1 MRRHKLNKP
10 PLSSVIALPNKNTLN
25 RASYILRQ
33 GGLVAF
39 PTETVYGLGADARN
53 DEAVAKIFAS
63 KGRPQFNP
71 LIVHISTMQAAQ
83 KIGHFDARSKMVAE
97 TFWPGPLS
105 IVLRRQESSDLSLL
119 VSAGLDSVALRIPG
133 SPLAREL
140 ITLAGCPIAA
150 PSANKSGRVSPT
162 IAKHVLDSLTG
173 QEKDDIGLILD
184 GGPCEVGLES
194 TVIDLTQKEPQL
206 LRPGAVTYEALLASL
221 DNISMSTR
229 NNTSPKS
236 PGMLT
241 KHYAPKIPLRMN
253 ALNAKANEALL
264 GFGDSVNNATLN
276 LSYSSNLTEAA
287 TNLFS
292 MLRQL
297 DNEKYSGIAVTPIP
311 ERQLGR
317 AINDRLRRAA
327 QGE

>member
-1 MRRHKLNKP
+1 
-10 PLSSVIALPNKNTLN
+10 VIALPDKNTIN
-25 RASYILRQ
+25 HASHILLQ

-53 DEAVAKIFAS
+53 DQAVAKIFAL

-83 KIGHFDARSKMVAE
+83 KICHFDDRSKMIAE
-97 TFWPGPLS
+97 AFWPGPLS
-105 IVLRRQESSDLSLL
+105 IVLKQQEGSDLSLL
-119 VSAGLDSVALRIPG
+119 VSAGLDSIALRIPG

-140 ITLAGCPIAA
+140 ITRANCPIAA

-162 IAKHVLDSLTG
+162 TAKHVIDSFTG
-173 QEKDDIGLILD
+173 QKENDIELILD

-194 TVIDLTQKEPQL
+194 TVIDLTQKKPQL
-206 LRPGAVTYEALLASL
+206 LRPGAITYEALSSIIGDVAL
-221 DNISMSTR
+221 STSY
-229 NNTSPKS
+229 NTSPKS

-241 KHYAPKIPLRMN
+241 KHYAPRIPLRIN
-253 ALNAKANEALL
+253 ALTANTNEALL
-264 GFGDSVNNATLN
+264 GFGDTVKNPTLN
-276 LSYSSNLTEAA
+276 LSDSSNLTEAA

-327 QGE
+327 QGR

>member
-1 MRRHKLNKP
+1 M
-10 PLSSVIALPNKNTLN
+10 IALPDKNTIN
-25 RASYILRQ
+25 HASHILLQ

-53 DEAVAKIFAS
+53 DQAVAKIFAL

-83 KIGHFDARSKMVAE
+83 KICHFDDRSKMIAE
-97 TFWPGPLS
+97 AFWPGPLS
-105 IVLRRQESSDLSLL
+105 IVLKQQEGSDLSLL
-119 VSAGLDSVALRIPG
+119 VSAGLDSIALRIPG

-140 ITLAGCPIAA
+140 ITRANCPIAA

-162 IAKHVLDSLTG
+162 TAKHVIDSFTG
-173 QEKDDIGLILD
+173 QKENDIELILD

-194 TVIDLTQKEPQL
+194 TVIDLTQKKPQL
-206 LRPGAVTYEALLASL
+206 LRPGAITYEALSSIIGDVAL
-221 DNISMSTR
+221 STSY
-229 NNTSPKS
+229 NTSPKS

-241 KHYAPKIPLRMN
+241 KHYAPRIPLRIN
-253 ALNAKANEALL
+253 ALTANTNEALL
-264 GFGDSVNNATLN
+264 GFGDTVKNPTLN
-276 LSYSSNLTEAA
+276 LSDSSNLTEAA

-327 QGE
+327 QAR

>member
-1 MRRHKLNKP
+1 
-10 PLSSVIALPNKNTLN
+10 VIALPDKNTIN
-25 RASYILRQ
+25 HASHILLQ

-53 DEAVAKIFAS
+53 DQAVAKIFAL

-83 KIGHFDARSKMVAE
+83 KICHFDDRSKMIAE
-97 TFWPGPLS
+97 AFWPGPLS
-105 IVLRRQESSDLSLL
+105 IVLKQQEGSDLSLL
-119 VSAGLDSVALRIPG
+119 VSAGLDSIALRIPG

-140 ITLAGCPIAA
+140 ITRANCPIAA

-162 IAKHVLDSLTG
+162 TAKHVIDSLTG
-173 QEKDDIGLILD
+173 QKENDIELILD

-194 TVIDLTQKEPQL
+194 TVIDLTQKKPQL
-206 LRPGAVTYEALLASL
+206 LRPGAITYEALSSIIGDVAL
-221 DNISMSTR
+221 STSY
-229 NNTSPKS
+229 NTSPKS

-241 KHYAPKIPLRMN
+241 KHYAPRIPLRIN
-253 ALNAKANEALL
+253 ALTANTNEALL
-264 GFGDSVNNATLN
+264 GFGDTVKNPTLN
-276 LSYSSNLTEAA
+276 LSDSSNLTEAA

-327 QGE
+327 QGR

>member
-1 MRRHKLNKP
+1 MEKP
-10 PLSSVIALPNKNTLN
+10 LLSSVIAFPDKNTLN
-25 RASYILRQ
+25 RASYILLQ

-53 DEAVAKIFAS
+53 DQAVANIFAL

-83 KIGHFDARSKMVAE
+83 KICHFDDRSKMIAE
-97 TFWPGPLS
+97 AFWPGPLS
-105 IVLRRQESSDLSLL
+105 IVLKKQEGSDLSLL
-119 VSAGLDSVALRIPG
+119 VSAGLDSIALRIPG

-140 ITLAGCPIAA
+140 ITLANCPVAA

-162 IAKHVLDSLTG
+162 TAKHVIDSLTG
-173 QEKDDIGLILD
+173 QKENDIELILD

-206 LRPGAVTYEALLASL
+206 LRPGAITYEALSSILGNVAL
-221 DNISMSTR
+221 STS
-229 NNTSPKS
+229 NNTAPKS

-241 KHYAPKIPLRMN
+241 KHYAPKIPVRMN
-253 ALNAKANEALL
+253 ALTAKTNEALL
-264 GFGDSVNNATLN
+264 GFGETVRNPTLN

-327 QGE
+327 QAR

>member
-1 MRRHKLNKP
+1 M
-10 PLSSVIALPNKNTLN
+10 IA
-25 RASYILRQ
+25 
-33 GGLVAF
+33 
-39 PTETVYGLGADARN
+39 
-53 DEAVAKIFAS
+53 EA
-63 KGRPQFNP
+63 
-71 LIVHISTMQAAQ
+71 
-83 KIGHFDARSKMVAE
+83 
-97 TFWPGPLS
+97 FWPGPLS
-105 IVLRRQESSDLSLL
+105 IVLKKQEGSDLSLL
-119 VSAGLDSVALRIPG
+119 VSAGLDSIALRIPG

-140 ITLAGCPIAA
+140 ITIANCPVAG

-162 IAKHVLDSLTG
+162 TAKHVIDSLTG
-173 QEKDDIGLILD
+173 QKEDDIELILD

-206 LRPGAVTYEALLASL
+206 LRPGAITYEALSSILGNFAL
-221 DNISMSTR
+221 STS

-241 KHYAPKIPLRMN
+241 KHYAPNIPLRMN
-253 ALNAKANEALL
+253 ALTARTNEALL
-264 GFGDSVNNATLN
+264 GFGDTVRDPTLN

-311 ERQLGR
+311 EQQLGR

-327 QGE
+327 QGR

>member
-1 MRRHKLNKP
+1 M
-10 PLSSVIALPNKNTLN
+10 IALPDKNTIN
-25 RASYILRQ
+25 HASHILLQ

-53 DEAVAKIFAS
+53 DQAVAKIFAL

-83 KIGHFDARSKMVAE
+83 KICHFDDRSKMIAE
-97 TFWPGPLS
+97 AFWPGPLS
-105 IVLRRQESSDLSLL
+105 IVLKQQEGSDLSLL
-119 VSAGLDSVALRIPG
+119 VSAGLDSIALRIPG

-140 ITLAGCPIAA
+140 ITRANCPIAA

-162 IAKHVLDSLTG
+162 TAKHVIDSLTG
-173 QEKDDIGLILD
+173 QKENDIELILD

-194 TVIDLTQKEPQL
+194 TVIDLTQKKPQL
-206 LRPGAVTYEALLASL
+206 LRPGAITYEALSSIIGDVAL
-221 DNISMSTR
+221 STS

-241 KHYAPKIPLRMN
+241 KHYAPRIPLRIN
-253 ALNAKANEALL
+253 ALTANTNEALL
-264 GFGDSVNNATLN
+264 GFGDTVKNPTLN
-276 LSYSSNLTEAA
+276 LSDSSNLTEAA

-327 QGE
+327 QGR

>member
-1 MRRHKLNKP
+1 MEKS
-10 PLSSVIALPNKNTLN
+10 PLSSIIALPDKNTLN
-25 RASYILRQ
+25 RASYILHQ

-53 DEAVAKIFAS
+53 DEAVAKIFAL

-83 KIGHFDARSKMVAE
+83 KIGHFDARSKMIAE

-105 IVLRRQESSDLSLL
+105 IVLRRQESSDLSFL
-119 VSAGLDSVALRIPG
+119 VSAGLDSVALRIPE
-133 SPLAREL
+133 SPLAREM
-140 ITLAGCPIAA
+140 ITSANCPIAA

-162 IAKHVLDSLTG
+162 IAEHVLDSFTG
-173 QEKDDIGLILD
+173 QDKDDIGLILD

-206 LRPGAVTYEALLASL
+206 LRPGAVTYEALSDSL
-221 DNISMSTR
+221 GNVALSMT

-253 ALNAKANEALL
+253 TLTANTNEALL
-264 GFGDSVNNATLN
+264 GFGDSVNNPTLN

-287 TNLFS
+287 SNLFS
-292 MLRQL
+292 MLREL
-297 DNEKYSGIAVTPIP
+297 DNEKYSGIAVAPIP

-327 QGE
+327 QSE

>member
-1 MRRHKLNKP
+1 M
-10 PLSSVIALPNKNTLN
+10 IALPDKNTIN
-25 RASYILRQ
+25 HASHILLQ

-53 DEAVAKIFAS
+53 DQAVAKIFAL

-83 KIGHFDARSKMVAE
+83 KICHFDDRSKMIAE
-97 TFWPGPLS
+97 AFWPGPLS
-105 IVLRRQESSDLSLL
+105 IVLKQQEGSDLSLL
-119 VSAGLDSVALRIPG
+119 VSAGLDSIALRIPG

-140 ITLAGCPIAA
+140 ITRANCPIAA

-162 IAKHVLDSLTG
+162 TAKHVIDSLTG
-173 QEKDDIGLILD
+173 QKENDIELILD

-194 TVIDLTQKEPQL
+194 TVIDLTQKKPQL
-206 LRPGAVTYEALLASL
+206 LRPGAITYEALSSIIGDVAL
-221 DNISMSTR
+221 STSY
-229 NNTSPKS
+229 NTSPKS

-241 KHYAPKIPLRMN
+241 KHYAPRIPLRIN
-253 ALNAKANEALL
+253 ALTANTNEALL
-264 GFGDSVNNATLN
+264 GFGDTVKNPTLN
-276 LSYSSNLTEAA
+276 LSDSSNLTEAA

-327 QGE
+327 QGR